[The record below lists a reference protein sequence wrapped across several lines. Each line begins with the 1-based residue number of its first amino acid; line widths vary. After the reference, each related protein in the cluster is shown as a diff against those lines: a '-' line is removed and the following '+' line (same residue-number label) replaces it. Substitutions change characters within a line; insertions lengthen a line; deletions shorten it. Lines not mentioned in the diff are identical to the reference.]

1 MDASGER
8 QTHLPEGR
16 LALLFTDISGSTALL
31 HDLGDDYG
39 DLLDAHDVLMREIW
53 EEFGGIEVD
62 NEGDAF
68 FVVFTDHE
76 VAADAAEAVVRRC
89 AERPWPRGAKLELRL
104 GLHSG
109 EPRVRGR
116 HYWGVDVHYA
126 ARLCAA
132 AQGGQVLLSAA
143 MRAELAT
150 REVESLGAHGLKD
163 FPVPRELFHLV
174 VDASHA
180 ADFEPP
186 RTLSAAVR
194 NIPSISTPIIGR
206 DQEVSRI
213 CGHLLTGRDRV
224 VTLVG
229 SGGLGKTRTV
239 IACAEQL
246 ADALPGGVAFIS
258 LDAADDVESALQL
271 ISDGVGAPRSDGS
284 NLLDTLTTHLLGRQ
298 LLLVIDNTEHLP
310 DLGPVVAEMLRRL
323 ELLVVLVASQ
333 APLGVRDEV
342 LERLGPLPIPMGTS
356 ASAADLENNAAVAML
371 VDRVHSHDPSFA
383 VTPAN
388 AEALAQLCRELEG
401 VPLALE
407 LAAARVPALGV
418 EQLLK
423 MLERDPDALGSG
435 PADLPPRQRGLRAA
449 LQWTVS
455 LLSARDRS
463 IFTGLGVFGTAWTLE
478 QAEQLFADLDPAYV
492 WDALTRLRDL
502 SLVSTRGDGRFT
514 MPERVQRHATELLA
528 AGGDENTMRRR
539 HVALMAARMEQ
550 LGQTLILDWV
560 PAIADVVEESEEVL
574 HALAWA
580 RANDAEA
587 LRELVAEATL
597 PLNQVGRLPAL
608 FDDIAV
614 LAEDIREDR
623 ITGLMLLAKA
633 AVEGMGGEDSEAAVE
648 LARRALPLLREH
660 GLAWDRLRAIMLMS
674 NHLISLGDSDAMPPL
689 IAEARTIA
697 AGMADPRWMLP
708 VDEMELAYE
717 IAAGELDRAEK
728 HLDAM
733 DALPGMPEHAAID
746 HETMRGDIAFQ
757 RGDYTEAAQHY
768 AETVLRMGAQDL
780 ENVLYQVQGIAASLA
795 ALGRDAEATE
805 LLVGSQIVFG
815 ARTGRSLELI
825 LPAYAAPLD
834 ALRIRYTGDEA
845 QGAAERGAALKYDA
859 LRQRALALAAE
870 LSTTGNQPGG

>member
-1 MDASGER
+1 M
-8 QTHLPEGR
+8 
-16 LALLFTDISGSTALL
+16 ALLFTDIAGSTAML

-39 DLLDAHDVLMREIW
+39 DLLDAHDALLREVW
-53 EEFGGIEVD
+53 DEFGGIEVD

-76 VAADAAEAVVRRC
+76 VAAVAAEAVVRRC
-89 AERPWPRGAKLELRL
+89 AERDWPGGARLRLRL

-109 EPRVRGR
+109 EPRVRGH

-126 ARLCAA
+126 ARLCSA

-143 MRAELAT
+143 MRAQLAG
-150 REVESLGAHGLKD
+150 RDVESLGAHGLKD
-163 FPVPRELFHLV
+163 FPVPRELFHLM
-174 VDASHA
+174 VDGSRA
-180 ADFEPP
+180 ADFAPP
-186 RTLSAAVR
+186 RTLSVAVR

-206 DQEVSRI
+206 EQEVSRI

-224 VTLVG
+224 VTVVG

-246 ADALPGGVAFIS
+246 AGALPGGVAFIP
-258 LDAADDVESALQL
+258 LAAADDVDSALRL
-271 ISDGVGAPRSDGS
+271 ISDGVGAPRSDGA
-284 NLLDTLTTHLLGRQ
+284 NLLDALTNHLLGRQ
-298 LLLVIDNTEHLP
+298 LLLVLDNTEHLP
-310 DLGPVVAEMLRRL
+310 ELGPAVAELLRRL

-342 LERLGPLPIPMGTS
+342 LERLGPLPIPVAHP
-356 ASAADLENNAAVAML
+356 ASAEELERNAAVSLL
-371 VDRVHSHDPSFA
+371 VDRVRSHDPSFA

-388 AEALAQLCRELEG
+388 AEPLAQLCRDLEG

-418 EQLLK
+418 EQLLR
-423 MLERDPDALGSG
+423 MLERDPDALGPG
-435 PADLPPRQRGLRAA
+435 PADLPARQRGLRAA

-455 LLSARDRS
+455 LLSPRDRA
-463 IFTGLGVFGTAWTLE
+463 IFAGLGVFGTAWTLD
-478 QAEQLFADLDPAYV
+478 QAEQLFADLDPASI

-514 MPERVQRHATELLA
+514 MAERVRRHAADLLSDS
-528 AGGDENTMRRR
+528 GDETAMRRR
-539 HVALMAARMEQ
+539 HVSLMVARMEE

-580 RANDAEA
+580 RAHDPEA
-587 LRELVAEATL
+587 LRELVAAATL

-608 FDDIAV
+608 FDDIGV
-614 LAEDIREDR
+614 LGEDPREDR
-623 ITGLMLLAKA
+623 LAGLMMLARA
-633 AVEGMGGEDSEAAVE
+633 AVEGMGGQNSEAAVE
-648 LARRALPLLREH
+648 LAMRALPVLREH
-660 GLAWDRLRAIMLMS
+660 GQPWDRIRAIMLIS
-674 NHLISLGDSDAMPPL
+674 NHSVSLGEVAGMAPL
-689 IAEARTIA
+689 VAEARTVA

-708 VDEMELAYE
+708 VEGMELAHE
-717 IAAGELDRAEK
+717 IAAGDLDQAEK
-728 HLDAM
+728 QLDAM
-733 DALPGMPEHAAID
+733 NALPGLPEHVAID

-757 RGDYTEAAQHY
+757 RGDYAQAAHHY
-768 AETVLRMGAQDL
+768 AETVCRMGAQDL

-795 ALGRDAEATE
+795 ALGHDAEATE
-805 LLVGSQIVFG
+805 LLVGAQIVFG

-834 ALRIRYTGDEA
+834 ELRVRFTGAEA
-845 QGAAERGAALKYDA
+845 QGAAERGADRK
-859 LRQRALALAAE
+859 
-870 LSTTGNQPGG
+870 SVV